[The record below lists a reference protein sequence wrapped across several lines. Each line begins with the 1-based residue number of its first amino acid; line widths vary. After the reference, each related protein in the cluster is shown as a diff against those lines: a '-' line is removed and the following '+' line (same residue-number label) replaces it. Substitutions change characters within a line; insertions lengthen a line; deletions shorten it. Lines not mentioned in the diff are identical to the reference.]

1 MVKNVATGELAP
13 LSSLWTNRTIVLAFL
28 RRWGWQMCRAWA
40 LDLSSIKAKLDGQD
54 VALVAVG
61 LEELGVKTFV
71 DGKYFDG
78 ELYIDQNLAT
88 YKSLGM
94 KRIGMFSVA
103 GQLISKQSRKWLA
116 HANQLGVTGDMK
128 GNGLQQ
134 GGTYVIEK
142 GGKVLFKHTQEG
154 FGDHPK
160 LEDILKSLNISAG
173 GDTASTS
180 AASPKVV
187 CDDNACSI
195 EK

>member
-1 MVKNVATGELAP
+1 MIKNVATGELVP

-61 LEELGVKTFV
+61 LEEIGVKTFV